1 MKHEDKV
8 NAIQFIRPN
17 AEFLLNDNEIQWLD
31 EKQNEP
37 TDAEIEAGLI
47 AYQAKIEADKA
58 DAVAKKE
65 AAQAKLAAL
74 GLTADDLK
82 ALGLGGN

>member
-8 NAIQFIRPN
+8 NAIQFIRPD
-17 AEFLLNDNEIQWLD
+17 AEFLLNGDEIQWLD
-31 EKQNEP
+31 KKQTEP

-47 AYQAKIEADKA
+47 SYKAKLQAEEADA
-58 DAVAKKE
+58 IAKKE
-65 AAQAKLAAL
+65 SAQAKLAAL

-82 ALGLGGN
+82 ALGL